1 VLRAGPHPCP
11 PCYSDGVRV
20 ETQRGGAWITL
31 EEPPRNVLT
40 LPILL
45 SLDAALASLSDKRDI
60 KTVVFRSGLPGTFCA
75 GTDVKDHTRERAP
88 AMLDAFHGLLRR
100 LDALPQVALA
110 AVDGLCL
117 GGGFE
122 LVLACDVVLATPR
135 SSFGQPEI
143 DLGCFPPA
151 AAVLLPRLAGK
162 AAADLVFTGRGLT
175 AEDAFRV
182 GLVTRIVQDL
192 ATETETFVAT
202 LSRKSAPALA
212 AARKALRRGTDGS
225 FTDALARSE
234 AIYRDEVLPT
244 LDAEEGVAAFLAKRP
259 PRWQDR

>member
-1 VLRAGPHPCP
+1 
-11 PCYSDGVRV
+11 VRV

-40 LPILL
+40 VSILR
-45 SLDAALASLSDKRDI
+45 SLEEALASLADQRAI
-60 KTVVFRSGLPGTFCA
+60 KTVVFRSALPGTFSA
-75 GTDVKDHTRERAP
+75 GTDVKDHTRDRAP

-151 AAVLLPRLAGK
+151 AAVFLPRLAGK
-162 AAADLVFTGRGLT
+162 AAAELVFTGHPMT
-175 AEDAFRV
+175 VQDAFRL
-182 GLVTRIVQDL
+182 GLVTRVVDDL
-192 ATETETFVAT
+192 AAETESLQSL
-202 LSRKSAPALA
+202 LSGKSAVALA
-212 AARKALRRGTDGS
+212 AARKALRGGTGGS
-225 FTDALARSE
+225 FADALARSE
-234 AIYRDEVLPT
+234 AIYRSEVLPT
-244 LDAEEGVAAFLAKRP
+244 EDAEEGVRAFLEKRP